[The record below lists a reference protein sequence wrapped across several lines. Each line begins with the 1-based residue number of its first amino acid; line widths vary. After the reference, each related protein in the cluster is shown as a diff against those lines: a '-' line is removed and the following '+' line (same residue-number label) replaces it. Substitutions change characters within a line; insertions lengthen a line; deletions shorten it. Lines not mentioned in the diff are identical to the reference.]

1 MLMDDSVFTPPT
13 APNGGRGAE
22 GYQRYYLMR
31 KIEEKTILSAK
42 NGINFYSGCTHGR
55 IYCHSRSDCCG
66 MDYEFEDIGSFC
78 DKNKS
83 EMVAL

>member
-1 MLMDDSVFTPPT
+1 MKITFFTPLIVQ
-13 APNGGRGAE
+13 NGGRGAE
-22 GYQRYYLMR
+22 SYQRYYLMR

-42 NGINFYSGCTHGR
+42 NGMNFYSGCTHGR
-55 IYCHSRSDCCG
+55 IYCDSRSDCYG

>member
-1 MLMDDSVFTPPT
+1 MKITFFTPLIVQ
-13 APNGGRGAE
+13 NGGRGAE
-22 GYQRYYLMR
+22 GYQRYRLMR

-42 NGINFYSGCTHGR
+42 NGMNFYSGCAHGR
-55 IYCHSRSDCCG
+55 IYCDSRSDCYG